1 MNQTQETKDPSIAAT
16 RLKVM
21 GALALLVFVVIAARL
36 WGVQIRRGE
45 EFQEMSRSNFFQW
58 RRLEHPRGEIL
69 DREGRVLVTNR
80 PSVDVYVIPA
90 FFPAT
95 RRMVRNLSGGLAL
108 SGKTVDALVDTLI
121 KTASERGPA
130 LLLARGLE
138 ERQVERLRSRQGELE
153 LPLEAVP
160 ILAIPEE
167 PEHYAAYLDPDAFPT
182 TPLVLRRLQ
191 EVVGLDEENFEML
204 ERRIRKATGLARYQ
218 EILVRR
224 DVPPEVEGRLAQE
237 IELGELPGV
246 VLEIG
251 NARHYRYD
259 DLAAHLLGYV
269 SEISPKELE
278 DGRDDGYRL
287 GDQVGKAGVER
298 TFEDELRGIDGR
310 ETIVVDSKGRS
321 QGGDLAEVLQQNV
334 GVKEPPRPGNRLVL
348 TVDLDVQEVA
358 EQAFMAQ
365 KPKPRVLKPDEVAE
379 PEPGPAGAVV
389 VLEVETG
396 RVLAMTSTPSFNPNR
411 LVGYVDP
418 AEKARLDAMSAARP
432 WRFRAIQDFF
442 APGSTFKVIT
452 ALAALQQRITTPTEH
467 VNCPGAYRLG
477 STRFRCWREA
487 GHGPV
492 DLTAALAK
500 SCDVYFYTMG
510 ARLGLDPIAEVGHGL
525 GLGHTTGVALAHESP
540 GIMPDEN
547 WYRRNLPEGYTLGA
561 AVNASIGQG
570 AVSTTPIQL
579 AVAYAA
585 IANGGTVYEPQVA
598 LRTIAADGTAHEV
611 APKVVNRLAMPEGA
625 YEQVR
630 EGLRQVVNEPF
641 GTAYKRRLEGLQVAG
656 KTGTA
661 QVAKLGGS
669 RLKPEQ
675 LPWKL
680 RDNAWFAA
688 FAPAEHPE
696 IVVVVL
702 HEHGG
707 GGSSAAAPIAMAV
720 VRAWHEKKQA
730 RAGLDPR
737 SPVTLALLTEAEDD
751 RVEEASWPR

>member
-21 GALALLVFVVIAARL
+21 GVFALLAFVVIASRL
-36 WGVQIRRGE
+36 WGVQIRQGD
-45 EFQEMSRSNFFQW
+45 EFQEKSRSNFFQW
-58 RRLEHPRGEIL
+58 RRLEHARGEIL

-90 FFPAT
+90 FFPPA
-95 RRMVRNLSGGLAL
+95 RRMVRNLARGLGVN
-108 SGKTVDALVDTLI
+108 GKAIDGLVDTLA
-121 KTASERGPA
+121 KTAAERGPA
-130 LLLARGLE
+130 LLLARGLDE
-138 ERQVERLRSRQGELE
+138 DQVQRLRARQKELE

-160 ILAIPEE
+160 ILAMPDD
-167 PEHYAAYLDPDAFPT
+167 PEHFAAYLDPDAFPT
-182 TPLVLRRLQ
+182 TPLVLRRLR
-191 EVVGLDEENFEML
+191 EVVGLDDENFVLL

-224 DVPPEVEGRLAQE
+224 DVPPEVEGRLGQE

-246 VLEIG
+246 VLEVG
-251 NARHYRYD
+251 NARHYRYE
-259 DLAAHLLGYV
+259 DLGAHLFGYV
-269 SEISPKELE
+269 SEISPKELD
-278 DGRDDGYRL
+278 DGREDGYRL

-321 QGGDLAEVLQQNV
+321 QGGALASVLQQNV

-348 TVDLDVQEVA
+348 TLDLDLQQIA
-358 EQAFMAQ
+358 EDAFAAQ
-365 KPKPRVLKPDEVAE
+365 RPKLKPGEAHAAATE
-379 PEPGPAGAVV
+379 AEPGPAGAVV
-389 VLEVETG
+389 VLEVDTG
-396 RVLAMTSTPSFNPNR
+396 RVLVMTSTPSFNPNR

-418 AEKARLDAMSAARP
+418 AEKARLDAMNAARP

-452 ALAALQQRITTPTEH
+452 ALAAIQQKVTTPTEH

-477 STRFRCWREA
+477 STRFRCWKEA

-492 DLTAALAK
+492 DLTMALAK

-510 ARLGLDPIAEVGHGL
+510 ARLGLNPIAEVGQAL

-579 AVAYAA
+579 AVSYAA
-585 IANGGTVYEPQVA
+585 IANGGTVYEPKVA

-611 APKVVNRLAMPEGA
+611 APKVVGRLELPEGS
-625 YEQVR
+625 YEKVR

-661 QVAKLGGS
+661 QVAKLGAS

-675 LPWKL
+675 VPWKL

-688 FAPAEHPE
+688 IAPAEKPE
-696 IVVVVL
+696 IAVVVL
-702 HEHGG
+702 NEHGG

-720 VRAWHEKKQA
+720 IKAWHEKKQI
-730 RAGLDPR
+730 RAGLDPNTPVQLAILTDEEE
-737 SPVTLALLTEAEDD
+737 SP
-751 RVEEASWPR
+751 WPQ